1 MSRRKTSLLTETKEL
16 AKYYGI
22 TPTKR
27 FGQNFLTSEL
37 VYMQIMEAADIQP
50 TDRVLEVGPGLG
62 FLTFALAEKAGE
74 VVAVEIDRNLTKILP
89 GRVKEFGYTNVRIVP
104 GDILDFPDIA
114 GLEHWADQP
123 FKVVANLPY
132 NITSVFLRK
141 FLERGPRPQAMTLL
155 LQKEVAERICASA
168 GKMSIL
174 ALSVQF
180 YGRPEYKFRVDKS
193 DFWPQPEVQSAVL
206 TIKVNDSPALP
217 VEQTKAF
224 WRLVKISFAA
234 KRKML
239 KKNLAAALP
248 LDVEDFGRILAGLG
262 LNPEARAQDLGLDDW
277 LRLFALLKR
286 DVL

>member
-1 MSRRKTSLLTETKEL
+1 MSRQASLLTETKEL
-16 AKYYGI
+16 AKKYAI

-37 VYMQIMEAADIQP
+37 VYMDIMEAADIHKE
-50 TDRVLEVGPGLG
+50 DRVLEVGPGLG
-62 FLTFALAEKAGE
+62 FLTFALAEQAGE
-74 VVAVEIDRNLTKILP
+74 VVAVEIDRNLTRILP
-89 GRVKEFGYTNVRIVP
+89 GRVKEFGYTNVRIIE
-104 GDILDFPDIA
+104 GDILDFPNIK
-114 GLEHWADQP
+114 GLENWADKP

-141 FLERGPRPQAMTLL
+141 FLEKGPRPQTLTLL
-155 LQKEVAERICASA
+155 LQKEVAERICAKA

-180 YGRPEYKFRVDKS
+180 YGQPEFKFRVDKS

-206 TIKVNDSPALP
+206 TIKVNDQPALP
-217 VEQTKAF
+217 LADVKPF
-224 WRLVKISFAA
+224 WRLIKISFAA

-248 LDVEDFGRILAGLG
+248 LDIEDFGRILAGLG